1 MITMGVSLASG
12 KPIWRKFPC
21 TTSGRVAYIGI
32 EYYRDHV
39 LDMFCR
45 AGEALSL
52 DLDQLFKDVT
62 IHTVGKS
69 VVVETDKLVEHLRTL
84 AKAHVAVFVDDAYAI
99 VDKKDWPRFVEAVT
113 ALSRDTQTP
122 VILSKRTRN
131 NELDKALNVPDPKLY
146 EGTGAVFSFC
156 QVRGEYKHR
165 RVILVN
171 QPEVYHGSFPA
182 IDGVLSF
189 DAPPEPASL
198 APPRPLCATFVQI
211 PVERRELV
219 RAEASIE
226 NPSLK
231 ALN

>member
-1 MITMGVSLASG
+1 MGCFSPELACTASG
-12 KPIWRKFPC
+12 IVIR
-21 TTSGRVAYIGI
+21 R
-32 EYYRDHV
+32 
-39 LDMFCR
+39 LDRCR
-45 AGEALSL
+45 E
-52 DLDQLFKDVT
+52 
-62 IHTVGKS
+62 
-69 VVVETDKLVEHLRTL
+69 
-84 AKAHVAVFVDDAYAI
+84 
-99 VDKKDWPRFVEAVT
+99 
-113 ALSRDTQTP
+113 
-122 VILSKRTRN
+122 
-131 NELDKALNVPDPKLY
+131 
-146 EGTGAVFSFC
+146 
-156 QVRGEYKHR
+156 HR